1 MLSIYK
7 VSPCVHCTVVLSIRN
22 RANILQLLGLRIFT
36 TGTKPASMAFT
47 GKICAF
53 VVLAVLAYAVHEVH
67 ADMHTGMMHY
77 ASVTDGDGNFGLKWT
92 YRNNM
97 LHFKMKCKG
106 LGWCG
111 VGFST
116 FGTGA
121 GMAQYDIAV
130 GGVAAN
136 MTGYLYVSLLTIKT
150 LYFKGDY
157 RMLNQRYERG
167 FSNLVHL
174 SKVSIG
180 C

>member
-1 MLSIYK
+1 MWGLHSAIDAEMGLSLFNK
-7 VSPCVHCTVVLSIRN
+7 HT
-22 RANILQLLGLRIFT
+22 LRGRIGTPRKYNLIVEAMNAGMST
-36 TGTKPASMAFT
+36 TSVTTPVITPVTTSVT
-47 GKICAF
+47 TPVITP
-53 VVLAVLAYAVHEVH
+53 VTNS
-67 ADMHTGMMHY
+67 DY
-77 ASVTDGDGNFGLKWT
+77 ASVKAGDVFELQWT

-136 MTGYLYVSLLTIKT
+136 MTGYLHVSLLTIKT
-150 LYFKGDY
+150 LYFKRGD
-157 RMLNQRYERG
+157 RMR
-167 FSNLVHL
+167 
-174 SKVSIG
+174 
-180 C
+180 

>member
-1 MLSIYK
+1 MW
-7 VSPCVHCTVVLSIRN
+7 
-22 RANILQLLGLRIFT
+22 GLHSAID
-36 TGTKPASMAFT
+36 
-47 GKICAF
+47 
-53 VVLAVLAYAVHEVH
+53 
-67 ADMHTGMMHY
+67 ADMGLSGKHTLRGRLGTPSKYNLIVEAMNAGMSTTSVTTPVITPVTTPVTTSVTNSDY
-77 ASVTDGDGNFGLKWT
+77 ASVKAGDLFELQWT

-150 LYFKGDY
+150 LYFKRGDQM
-157 RMLNQRYERG
+157 R
-167 FSNLVHL
+167 
-174 SKVSIG
+174 
-180 C
+180 